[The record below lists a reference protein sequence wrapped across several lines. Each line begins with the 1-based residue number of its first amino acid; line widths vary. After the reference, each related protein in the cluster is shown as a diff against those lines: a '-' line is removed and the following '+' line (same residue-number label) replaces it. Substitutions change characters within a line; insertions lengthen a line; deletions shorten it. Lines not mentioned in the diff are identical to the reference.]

1 MAITT
6 ITTNDGKIDYADP
19 AIACY
24 LSYPCAYCLDEFV
37 LVDPDNNF
45 AAGGAIQR
53 QVIERDKE
61 TNEIV
66 KIGRVKGVCLNC
78 AKAMIR
84 YEGKT
89 TFIK

>member
-1 MAITT
+1 MATTT
-6 ITTNDGKIDYADP
+6 ISTNNGRIDYADP

-24 LSYPCAYCLDEFV
+24 LSYPCAYCLKEFV

-61 TNEIV
+61 TGEIT
-66 KIGRVKGVCLNC
+66 KIGTVRGVFLNC
-78 AKAMIR
+78 AKAMISL
-84 YEGKT
+84 EGKVRVE
-89 TFIK
+89 

>member
-19 AIACY
+19 AICCY
-24 LSYPCAYCLDEFV
+24 LKFPCSYCLDDFI

-53 QVIERDKE
+53 QV
-61 TNEIV
+61 
-66 KIGRVKGVCLNC
+66 L
-78 AKAMIR
+78 
-84 YEGKT
+84 
-89 TFIK
+89 

>member
-19 AIACY
+19 AICCY
-24 LSYPCAYCLDEFV
+24 LKFPCSYCLDDFI

-53 QVIERDKE
+53 QVLERDKD
-61 TNEIV
+61 TNKV
-66 KIGRVKGVCLNC
+66 KVGRVRGVCLNC
-78 AKAMIR
+78 AKAMIQ

>member
-1 MAITT
+1 V
-6 ITTNDGKIDYADP
+6 P
-19 AIACY
+19 
-24 LSYPCAYCLDEFV
+24 DEFV

-61 TNEIV
+61 TGEIT
-66 KIGRVKGVCLNC
+66 KIAKVRGVCFNC
-78 AKAMIR
+78 AKAMIQYQGR
-84 YEGKT
+84 KA

>member
-6 ITTNDGKIDYADP
+6 ISTNNGKINYADP

-24 LSYPCAYCLDEFV
+24 LSYPCAYCLKEFV

-53 QVIERDKE
+53 QVLERDKD

-66 KIGRVKGVCLNC
+66 NIGKVRRG
-78 AKAMIR
+78 MS
-84 YEGKT
+84 
-89 TFIK
+89 

>member
-1 MAITT
+1 MATTT
-6 ITTNDGKIDYADP
+6 ITTNNGKIDYADP

-24 LSYPCAYCLDEFV
+24 LSYPCAYCLNDFL

-53 QVIERDKE
+53 QVLERDKK
-61 TNEIV
+61 TGEIT
-66 KIGRVKGVCLNC
+66 KIGKIRGVCISC
-78 AKAMIR
+78 AKAMIQ
-84 YEGKT
+84 YERKT